1 MKRTNVEIDPE
12 KLAIAMDLS
21 GSKTINET
29 VDWALDEFIRH
40 QRRMDMLDLQG
51 QGKWVGDLA
60 KMRTV

>member
-21 GSKTINET
+21 GSKTIKET

-40 QRRMDMLDLQG
+40 QKRMDMLSLQG
-51 QGKWVGDLA
+51 QGEWVGDLA
-60 KMRTV
+60 KMRTL

>member
-12 KLAIAMDLS
+12 KLALTMNLS
-21 GSKTINET
+21 GSKTINEM

-40 QRRMDMLDLQG
+40 QKRMDMLDLQG